1 MVQTLISNPFNE
13 NFRGLSDM
21 TKKNK
26 GRNEHSFS
34 IEMGSRD
41 DLSHV
46 SLTDDS
52 EGVLIKGKLGKII
65 EITHPEGMMI
75 EIEGDLG
82 VLRLDLN
89 EKEIDIM
96 FKKGRIS
103 K

>member
-1 MVQTLISNPFNE
+1 
-13 NFRGLSDM
+13 M

-26 GRNEHSFS
+26 KRNEHSFS
-34 IEMGSRD
+34 IEMGSRG
-41 DLSHV
+41 DLNHV

-52 EGVLIKGKLGKII
+52 EGVLIKGKLGKIV
-65 EITHPEGMMI
+65 EITHPEGLMI
-75 EIEGDLG
+75 EIKGDLG

-96 FKKGRIS
+96 FRKGRLR